1 MNDIE
6 KLEREIQF
14 WENASEHSQED
25 WLRALAWCE
34 YTIKSSGRLFSDF
47 EKTSTLISK
56 LSCFLVASECIDL
69 KKIKYIR
76 YIEEKRQLDVYDA
89 LGRNVFAPFWVE
101 SDDPDFR
108 VFVNPAV
115 YSRRKYAINHFGGL
129 GLSSRRVDKEL
140 SEKFK
145 QLSSASRTILGK
157 SSSFELL
164 TKNTIRH
171 SLAKLRKDL
180 MGYMPNEYQD
190 VPLATSILED
200 RITQEILRVGEME
213 KDHPGVLAFLHE
225 STP

>member
-6 KLEREIQF
+6 KLEREIRF

-25 WLRALAWCE
+25 WLRALDLVE
-34 YTIKSSGRLFSDF
+34 HIKKNSERLFYEFTKSA
-47 EKTSTLISK
+47 SLISK
-56 LSCFLVASECIDL
+56 ISCFLAASECIDL
-69 KKIKYIR
+69 KKIRYIR
-76 YIEEKRQLDVYDA
+76 YLRKENELDVYDA
-89 LGRNVFAPFWVE
+89 LGRNVLAPLWIE

-108 VFVNPAV
+108 FFVNPAV
-115 YSRRKYAINHFGGL
+115 YFRREYAIDHFGGL
-129 GLSSRRVDKEL
+129 GLSSRRVDKDL

-200 RITQEILRVGEME
+200 RLTQEILRVGEME

-225 STP
+225 ATP